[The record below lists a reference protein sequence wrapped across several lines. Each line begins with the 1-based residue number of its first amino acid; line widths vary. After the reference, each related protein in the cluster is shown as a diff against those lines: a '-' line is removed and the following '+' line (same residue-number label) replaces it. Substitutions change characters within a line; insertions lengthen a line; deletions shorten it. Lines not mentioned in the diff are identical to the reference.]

1 MTRSRTLRRVDV
13 DQPRNDRA
21 QARLSSTSGYA
32 EEAATLGRRYEAIT
46 FEAAFGNFL
55 PYMPEPPCQVADIG
69 AGTGR
74 DAAWLAER
82 GYEVTAVEPV
92 PEMRAVARQLHGDAS
107 VRWIDD
113 ALPGLHKLS
122 GEFGLV
128 LMRAVWMHLDASER
142 ARALPRIAALL
153 AEGGRVM
160 ITLRHGPV
168 PAGRRMFE
176 VAPEEIIDAAAPLGL
191 KLLDL
196 GHGGDTLGRAG
207 VTWSRLV
214 LERRSRLQILLR
226 SNDCDSG
233 EPGEVGVI

>member
-1 MTRSRTLRRVDV
+1 MDV
-13 DQPRNDRA
+13 DQSRDDHS
-21 QARLSSTSGYA
+21 QARLTSTSGYA
-32 EEAATLGRRYEAIT
+32 EQAAVLGRRYEAVT

-55 PYMPEPPCQVADIG
+55 PYLPEPPCRVADIG

-92 PEMRAVARQLHGDAS
+92 PEMRNVAWQLHGDAR

-113 ALPGLHKLS
+113 ALPGLDKLS

-128 LMRAVWMHLDASER
+128 LMRAVWMHLDESER

-160 ITLRHGPV
+160 ITLRYGPV

-176 VAPEEIIDAAAPLGL
+176 VAPEEIIDAGAPLGL
-191 KLLDL
+191 KLLHR
-196 GHGGDTLGRAG
+196 GHGGDTLGRAD

-214 LERRSRLQILLR
+214 LERRSRLQVLLR
-226 SNDCDSG
+226 GNDCDPG
-233 EPGEVGVI
+233 EPREIRVV